1 MNYADAVAYLDS
13 HIGRGV
19 VPGLDR
25 ILALLELMGHPE
37 DAYPVIHV
45 AGTNGKTSVTRMAT
59 LLCVAHG
66 LSTGTF
72 ISPHLERVEER
83 FAVNGVHPDEAEFVQ
98 AVTDIK
104 AFADIFEERIGET
117 LTYFELTA
125 ALAVSWFADQ
135 AVDAAV
141 IEVGL
146 GGRLDATN
154 AVHGQVAVLTSVGL
168 EHTEYLGDTLEAI
181 AEEKLAI
188 VEEGSTLVTGPLP
201 QPIERLARRTA
212 ARLGINAH
220 VYGSDFVIE
229 GASPALG
236 GWNLDIQGIHGLYED
251 IYLPVH
257 GRFQTVNLAVALA
270 ATEALLGREL
280 DHEAVIDGVAAFS
293 APGRMESVATS
304 PLVMIDAAHNAPGFE
319 ILSQALA
326 EEFANTKWV
335 LVLGS
340 MEDKD
345 VAAMVTAVRDRVSR
359 VVTTAVDA
367 PRAIG
372 ATELAAIVTPHVDVE
387 VGAVDD
393 PAEAVE
399 VARALAGE
407 DGAVLVAGSIYLG
420 GTIRAHL
427 AGRSNVHR
435 GER

>member
-1 MNYADAVAYLDS
+1 MNYDDAVAYLDD

-25 ILALLELMGHPE
+25 IKALLDLMGNPE
-37 DAYPVIHV
+37 DAYPIIHV

-83 FAVNGVHPDEAEFVQ
+83 FAINGRNPDEVAFIQ
-98 AVTDIK
+98 AVHDIK
-104 AFADIFEERIGET
+104 AFADIFEARMNEN

-154 AVHGQVAVLTSVGL
+154 AVHGKVAVLTSVGI
-168 EHTEYLGDTLEAI
+168 EHTEYLGDTLEQI

-188 VEEGSTLVTGPLP
+188 AEEGSVLVTGPLP
-201 QPIERLARRTA
+201 QNIERLARRTA

-220 VYGSDFVIE
+220 VYGSDFSIE

-270 ATEALLGREL
+270 ATEALVGREL
-280 DHEAVIDGVAAFS
+280 DHEAVVDGVAAFS
-293 APGRMESVATS
+293 APGRMEPVAAK
-304 PLVMIDAAHNAPGFE
+304 PMVMVDSAHNAPGFE
-319 ILSQALA
+319 ILAQALA
-326 EEFANTKWV
+326 EEFAHTKWV
-335 LVLGS
+335 LVLGA

-345 VAAMVTAVRDRVSR
+345 VVSMIGSVRDRVSR
-359 VVTTAVDA
+359 IVTTAVDA
-367 PRAIG
+367 DRAIP
-372 ATELAAIVTPHVDVE
+372 AAELAGLIAPHTDVE

-393 PAEAVE
+393 PAEAIE
-399 VARALAGE
+399 VARTLAGE
-407 DGAVLVAGSIYLG
+407 DGSVLVAGSIYLG

-427 AGRSNVHR
+427 AGRSEVHR
-435 GER
+435 RER

>member
-1 MNYADAVAYLDS
+1 MNYTDAVAYLDA

-19 VPGLDR
+19 DPGLER
-25 ILALLELMGHPE
+25 IRGLLDLMGNPE
-37 DAYPVIHV
+37 DAYPIIHV
-45 AGTNGKTSVTRMAT
+45 AGTNGKTSVTRIAT

-83 FAVNGVHPDEAEFVQ
+83 FAVNGCNPDEAAFVQ
-98 AVTDIK
+98 AVQDVK
-104 AFADIFEERIGET
+104 AFADIFEQREM

-125 ALAVSWFADQ
+125 ALAISWFADQ

-141 IEVGL
+141 VEVGL

-154 AVHGQVAVLTSVGL
+154 AVHGQVAVLTSVGM
-168 EHTEYLGDTLEAI
+168 EHTEYLGDTLEQI

-188 VEEGSTLVTGPLP
+188 AEEGATLVTGPLP
-201 QPIERLARRTA
+201 QNIERLARRTA

-220 VYGSDFVIE
+220 VYGSDFAIE

-270 ATEALLGREL
+270 ATEALVGREL
-280 DHEAVIDGVAAFS
+280 DHEAVIDGVSAFS
-293 APGRMESVATS
+293 APGRMEPVAAK
-304 PLVMIDAAHNAPGFE
+304 PMVMIDAAHNAPGFE
-319 ILSQALA
+319 ILAQALA

-335 LVLGS
+335 LVIGA

-345 VAAMVTAVRDRVSR
+345 VASMIGSVKDRVSR

-367 PRAIG
+367 PRAIPAEVL
-372 ATELAAIVTPHVDVE
+372 ATLVAPHVDVE
-387 VGAVDD
+387 VGAIDD
-393 PAEAVE
+393 PRRAIE
-399 VARALAGE
+399 VARTLAGE
-407 DGAVLVAGSIYLG
+407 DGSVLVAGSIYLG

-427 AGRSNVHR
+427 AGRQEVHR
-435 GER
+435 RER

>member
-1 MNYADAVAYLDS
+1 MNYDEAVAYLDD

-25 ILALLELMGHPE
+25 IKALLDLMGNPE
-37 DAYPVIHV
+37 DAYPIIHV

-83 FAVNGVHPDEAEFVQ
+83 FAINGRNPDEESFIQ
-98 AVTDIK
+98 AVHDVK
-104 AFADIFEERIGET
+104 AFADIFEARMNEN

-154 AVHGQVAVLTSVGL
+154 AVHGKVAVLTSVGI
-168 EHTEYLGDTLEAI
+168 EHTEYLGDTLEQI

-188 VEEGSTLVTGPLP
+188 AEEGAVLVTGPLP
-201 QPIERLARRTA
+201 QNIERLARRTA

-220 VYGSDFVIE
+220 VYGSDFSIE
-229 GASPALG
+229 GSSPALG

-251 IYLPVH
+251 VYLPVH

-270 ATEALLGREL
+270 ATEALVGREL
-280 DHEAVIDGVAAFS
+280 DHEAVVDGVAAFS
-293 APGRMESVATS
+293 APGRMEPVAAK
-304 PLVMIDAAHNAPGFE
+304 PMVMVDSAHNAPGFE
-319 ILSQALA
+319 ILAQALA
-326 EEFANTKWV
+326 EEFAHTKWV
-335 LVLGS
+335 LVLGA

-345 VAAMVTAVRDRVSR
+345 VVSMIGSVRDRISR
-359 VVTTAVDA
+359 IVTTAVDA
-367 PRAIG
+367 DRAIP
-372 ATELAAIVTPHVDVE
+372 ATELAALIAPHVDVE
-387 VGAVDD
+387 IGAIDD
-393 PAEAVE
+393 PAEAIE
-399 VARALAGE
+399 VARTIAGE
-407 DGAVLVAGSIYLG
+407 EGAVLVAGSIYLG

-427 AGRSNVHR
+427 AGRSEVHR
-435 GER
+435 RER

>member
-1 MNYADAVAYLDS
+1 MNYDDAVAYLDA
-13 HIGRGV
+13 HIGRGM
-19 VPGLDR
+19 VPGVER
-25 ILALLELMGHPE
+25 ITALLELMGNPQ
-37 DAYPVIHV
+37 DAYPIIHV

-59 LLCVAHG
+59 LLCIAHG

-83 FAVNGVHPDEAEFVQ
+83 FAVNGRHPDGADFVQ
-98 AVTDIK
+98 AVVDVR
-104 AFADIFEERIGET
+104 AFADIFEERMGES

-154 AVHGQVAVLTSVGL
+154 VVHGEVAVLTSVGI
-168 EHTEYLGDTLEAI
+168 EHTEYLGDTLEQI

-188 VEEGSTLVTGPLP
+188 VEEGATLVTGPLP

-212 ARLGINAH
+212 ARLGINAY
-220 VYGSDFVIE
+220 VYGSE
-229 GASPALG
+229 YTLARANPALG

-257 GRFQTVNLAVALA
+257 GRFQTINLAVALA
-270 ATEALLGREL
+270 ATEALVGREL

-293 APGRMESVATS
+293 APGRMEPVATK
-304 PLVMIDAAHNAPGFE
+304 PMVMIDAAHNAPGFE
-319 ILSQALA
+319 ILGHALA

-335 LVLGS
+335 LVIGA

-345 VAAMVTAVRDRVSR
+345 VVSMIGSVRDRVSR
-359 VVTTAVDA
+359 IVTTAVDA
-367 PRAIG
+367 DRAIS
-372 ATELAAIVTPHVDVE
+372 ATDLAAIIAPHVDVE
-387 VGAVDD
+387 VGAIDD
-393 PAEAVE
+393 PTEAVE
-399 VARALAGE
+399 VARTLAGE

-427 AGRSNVHR
+427 AGRKELHR
-435 GER
+435 RER

>member
-1 MNYADAVAYLDS
+1 MNYDEAVAYLDD

-25 ILALLELMGHPE
+25 IKALLDLMGNPE
-37 DAYPVIHV
+37 DAYPIIHV

-72 ISPHLERVEER
+72 TSPHLERVEER
-83 FAVNGVHPDEAEFVQ
+83 FAINGRNPDEESFIQ
-98 AVTDIK
+98 AVHDVK
-104 AFADIFEERIGET
+104 AFADIFEARMNEN

-154 AVHGQVAVLTSVGL
+154 AVHGRVAVLTSVGI
-168 EHTEYLGDTLEAI
+168 EHTEYLGDTLEEI

-188 VEEGSTLVTGPLP
+188 AEEGAVLVTGPLP
-201 QPIERLARRTA
+201 QNIERQARRTA

-220 VYGSDFVIE
+220 VYGSDFSIE
-229 GASPALG
+229 GANPALG

-270 ATEALLGREL
+270 ATEALVGREL
-280 DHEAVIDGVAAFS
+280 DHEAVVDGVAAFS
-293 APGRMESVATS
+293 APGRMEPVAAK
-304 PLVMIDAAHNAPGFE
+304 PMVMVDSAHNAPGFE
-319 ILSQALA
+319 ILAQALF
-326 EEFANTKWV
+326 EEFAHTKWV
-335 LVLGS
+335 LVLGA

-345 VAAMVTAVRDRVSR
+345 VVSMIGSVRDRISR
-359 VVTTAVDA
+359 IVTTAVDA
-367 PRAIG
+367 DRAIP
-372 ATELAAIVTPHVDVE
+372 ATELAALIAPHVDVE
-387 VGAVDD
+387 IGAIDD
-393 PAEAVE
+393 PAEAIE
-399 VARALAGE
+399 VARTLAGE
-407 DGAVLVAGSIYLG
+407 EGAVLVAGSIYLG

-427 AGRSNVHR
+427 AGRSEVHR
-435 GER
+435 RER

>member
-19 VPGLDR
+19 VPGLER
-25 ILALLELMGHPE
+25 ITALLELMGHPE
-37 DAYPVIHV
+37 EAYPIIHV
-45 AGTNGKTSVTRMAT
+45 AGTNGKTSVSRMAS

-72 ISPHLERVEER
+72 TSPHLERVEER
-83 FAVNGVHPDEAEFVQ
+83 FAVNGAHPDETAFVQ
-98 AVTDIK
+98 AVTDIR
-104 AFADIFEERIGET
+104 AFADIFEQRIGET

-154 AVHGQVAVLTSVGL
+154 AVHGRVAVLTSVGL
-168 EHTEYLGDTLEAI
+168 EHTEYLGDTVEKI

-188 VEEGSTLVTGPLP
+188 VEEGATLVTGPLP

-280 DHEAVIDGVAAFS
+280 DHEGVIDGVAAFS
-293 APGRMESVATS
+293 APGRMESVATG

-319 ILSQALA
+319 ILAQALS
-326 EEFANTKWV
+326 EEFANTRWV
-335 LVLGS
+335 LVLGA

-345 VAAMVTAVRDRVSR
+345 VAAMMTSLKDRVSR

-372 ATELAAIVTPHVDVE
+372 ATELAALVAPHVDVE

-393 PAEAVE
+393 PTEAVE
-399 VARALAGE
+399 VARVLAGA

-427 AGRSNVHR
+427 AGRTDVHR

>member
-1 MNYADAVAYLDS
+1 MNYTEAVAYLDA

-19 VPGLDR
+19 EPGLER
-25 ILALLELMGHPE
+25 IRGLLDLMGNPE
-37 DAYPVIHV
+37 DSYPIIHV

-59 LLCVAHG
+59 FLCVAHG

-83 FAVNGVHPDEAEFVQ
+83 FAVNGRHPDEEGFIQ
-98 AVTDIK
+98 AVTDVK
-104 AFADIFEERIGET
+104 AFADIFASRIGEK

-154 AVHGQVAVLTSVGL
+154 AVHGRVAVLTSVGL

-188 VEEGSTLVTGPLP
+188 AEEGATLVTGPLP

-220 VYGSDFVIE
+220 VYGSDFSIE
-229 GASPALG
+229 EASPALG
-236 GWNLDIQGIHGLYED
+236 GWNVAVQGIHGLYED

-257 GRFQTVNLAVALA
+257 GRFQTVNLATAIA
-270 ATEALLGREL
+270 ATEGLVGREL
-280 DHEAVIDGVAAFS
+280 DHEAVIDGIAAFS
-293 APGRMESVATS
+293 APGRMEPIAAK
-304 PLVMIDAAHNAPGFE
+304 PMVMLDSAHNAPGFE
-319 ILSQALA
+319 VLEQALA

-335 LVLGS
+335 LVFGA

-345 VAAMVTAVRDRVSR
+345 IASMIASIAGRVSR
-359 VVTTAVDA
+359 IITTAVDA
-367 PRAIG
+367 PRAIP
-372 ATELAAIVTPHVDVE
+372 ALELVALVAPMVDVE
-387 VGAVDD
+387 VGAIAD
-393 PAEAVE
+393 PTEAIE
-399 VARALAGE
+399 VARVLAEE
-407 DGAVLVAGSIYLG
+407 DGSVLVAGSIYLG
-420 GTIRAHL
+420 GVIRAHL
-427 AGRSNVHR
+427 AGRGQVHKR
-435 GER
+435 ER

>member
-1 MNYADAVAYLDS
+1 MNYADAVAYLDA
-13 HIGRGV
+13 HIGHGV

-25 ILALLELMGHPE
+25 ITALLELMGNPE
-37 DAYPVIHV
+37 ETYPIIHV
-45 AGTNGKTSVTRMAT
+45 AGTNGKTSVSRLAT

-72 ISPHLERVEER
+72 TSPHLERVEER
-83 FAVNGVHPDEAEFVQ
+83 FAVNGKSPDEDAFVR
-98 AVTDIK
+98 AVTDVK
-104 AFADIFEERIGET
+104 AFADIFEHRMGES

-125 ALAVSWFADQ
+125 ALALAWFADQ

-141 IEVGL
+141 VEVGL

-154 AVHGQVAVLTSVGL
+154 AVHGQVAVLTSVGI
-168 EHTEYLGDTLEAI
+168 EHTEYLGDTLEEI

-188 VEEGSTLVTGPLP
+188 VEEGATLVTGPLP

-220 VYGSDFVIE
+220 VYGADFAVE

-236 GWNLDIQGIHGLYED
+236 GWNVDIQGIHGLYED

-270 ATEALLGREL
+270 ATEALTGREL

-293 APGRMESVATS
+293 APGRMESVGAQ

-319 ILSQALA
+319 ILGQALA
-326 EEFANTKWV
+326 EEFATTKWV
-335 LVLGS
+335 LVFGA

-345 VAAMVTAVRDRVSR
+345 VPAMIRAVAARVSR
-359 VVTTAVDA
+359 IVTTAVDA
-367 PRAIG
+367 PRAIP
-372 ATELAAIVTPHVDVE
+372 ATALATLVAPHVDVE
-387 VGAVDD
+387 VGAIDD
-393 PAEAVE
+393 PAAAVE
-399 VARALAGE
+399 VARAVAGE
-407 DGAVLVAGSIYLG
+407 EGSVLVAGSIYLG
-420 GTIRAHL
+420 GAVRAHL
-427 AGRSNVHR
+427 AGRAEVHR
-435 GER
+435 RER

>member
-1 MNYADAVAYLDS
+1 MNYADAVAYLDT

-19 VPGLDR
+19 VPGLSR
-25 ILALLELMGHPE
+25 IKGLLEMMGNPE
-37 DAYPVIHV
+37 DNYPIIHV

-83 FAVNGVHPDEAEFVQ
+83 FAINGRNPDEEAFIQ
-98 AVTDIK
+98 AVQDIK
-104 AFADIFEERIGET
+104 AFADIFEARIGET

-168 EHTEYLGDTLEAI
+168 EHTEYLGDTLELI

-188 VEEGSTLVTGPLP
+188 AEEGATLVTGPLP
-201 QPIERLARRTA
+201 QNIERVARRTA

-220 VYGSDFVIE
+220 VYGADFGVE

-236 GWNLDIQGIHGLYED
+236 GWNVDIQGIHGMYQD

-270 ATEALLGREL
+270 ATEALVGREL
-280 DHEAVIDGVAAFS
+280 DHEAVVDGVAAFS
-293 APGRMESVATS
+293 APGRMEPVGSK
-304 PLVMIDAAHNAPGFE
+304 PLVIVDSAHNAPGFE
-319 ILSQALA
+319 VLAQALA

-335 LVLGS
+335 LVIGA

-345 VAAMVTAVRDRVSR
+345 IESMMGSVKDRVGR
-359 VVTTAVDA
+359 IVTTAVEAD
-367 PRAIG
+367 RAIP
-372 ATELAAIVTPHVDVE
+372 ADVLAARILPLVDVE
-387 VGAVDD
+387 VGAIED
-393 PAEAVE
+393 PTEAIE
-399 VARALAGE
+399 VARVLASEEGS
-407 DGAVLVAGSIYLG
+407 VLVAGSIYLG

-427 AGRSNVHR
+427 AGRNEVHR
-435 GER
+435 RER

>member
-1 MNYADAVAYLDS
+1 MNYADAVAYLDA

-25 ILALLELMGHPE
+25 ITALFDLMGNPE
-37 DAYPVIHV
+37 QAYPIIHV

-83 FAVNGVHPDEAEFVQ
+83 FSINGVNPDEAAFLQ
-98 AVTDIK
+98 AVQDVK
-104 AFADIFEERIGET
+104 AFADIFEGRIGET

-168 EHTEYLGDTLEAI
+168 EHTEYLGDTLELI

-188 VEEGSTLVTGPLP
+188 VEEGSVLVTGPLP
-201 QPIERLARRTA
+201 QNIERLARRTA
-212 ARLGINAH
+212 ARLGINAY
-220 VYGSDFVIE
+220 VYGSDFTIE

-236 GWNLDIQGIHGLYED
+236 GWNLDIQGLHGLYED

-257 GRFQTVNLAVALA
+257 GRFQTVNLAVALV
-270 ATEALLGREL
+270 ATEALTGREL

-293 APGRMESVATS
+293 APGRMEPVAAK

-319 ILSQALA
+319 ILAHALA

-335 LVLGS
+335 LVLGA

-345 VAAMVTAVRDRVSR
+345 VVSMIGSVKDRVIR
-359 VVTTAVDA
+359 IVATAVDA
-367 PRAIG
+367 PRAIP
-372 ATELAAIVTPHVDVE
+372 ATELAALLAPHVDVE

-393 PAEAVE
+393 PTEAIE
-399 VARALAGE
+399 VARVLAGE
-407 DGAVLVAGSIYLG
+407 EGSVLVAGSIYLG

-427 AGRSNVHR
+427 AGRDEVHKR
-435 GER
+435 ER

>member
-1 MNYADAVAYLDS
+1 MNYTEAVAYLDA

-19 VPGLDR
+19 EPGLER
-25 ILALLELMGHPE
+25 IRGLLDLMGNPE
-37 DAYPVIHV
+37 NSYPIIHV

-83 FAVNGVHPDEAEFVQ
+83 FAVNGQHPDEEAFIQ
-98 AVTDIK
+98 AVTDVK
-104 AFADIFEERIGET
+104 AFVDIFESGIGET

-154 AVHGQVAVLTSVGL
+154 AVHGRVAVLTSVGL
-168 EHTEYLGDTLEAI
+168 EHTEYLGDTLELI

-188 VEEGSTLVTGPLP
+188 AEEGATLITGPLP

-220 VYGSDFVIE
+220 VYGADFSIE
-229 GASPALG
+229 AASPALG
-236 GWNLDIQGIHGLYED
+236 GWNVTVQGIHGLYED

-257 GRFQTVNLAVALA
+257 GRFQTVNLATAVA
-270 ATEALLGREL
+270 ATEALVGREL
-280 DHEAVIDGVAAFS
+280 DHEAVIDGIAAFS
-293 APGRMESVATS
+293 APGRMEPIAAN
-304 PLVMIDAAHNAPGFE
+304 PMVMLDSAHNAPGFE
-319 ILSQALA
+319 VLEQALA

-335 LVLGS
+335 LVFGA

-345 VAAMVTAVRDRVSR
+345 IASMIASIAGRVGR
-359 VVTTAVDA
+359 IITTAVDA
-367 PRAIG
+367 PRAIP
-372 ATELAAIVTPHVDVE
+372 ALELAALVAPMVDVE
-387 VGAVDD
+387 VGAIED
-393 PAEAVE
+393 PTEAIE
-399 VARALAGE
+399 VARVLAEE
-407 DGAVLVAGSIYLG
+407 DGSVLVAGSIYLG
-420 GTIRAHL
+420 GVIRAHV
-427 AGRSNVHR
+427 AGRGEVHR
-435 GER
+435 RER

>member
-1 MNYADAVAYLDS
+1 MNHADAVAYLDS

-25 ILALLELMGHPE
+25 ITALLELMGHPE
-37 DAYPVIHV
+37 EAYPIIHV
-45 AGTNGKTSVTRMAT
+45 AGTNGKTSVTRLAT

-72 ISPHLERVEER
+72 TSPHLERVEER
-83 FAVNGVHPDEAEFVQ
+83 FAVNGMHPDETAFVQ
-98 AVTDIK
+98 AVTDVR
-104 AFADIFEERIGET
+104 AFADIFEHRIGET

-154 AVHGQVAVLTSVGL
+154 AVHGKVAVLTSVGL
-168 EHTEYLGDTLEAI
+168 EHTEYLGDTLEQI

-188 VEEGSTLVTGPLP
+188 VEEGSTLVTGLLP

-236 GWNLDIQGIHGLYED
+236 GWNLDIQGIHGHYED

-293 APGRMESVATS
+293 APGRMESVAAG

-319 ILSQALA
+319 ILAQALA
-326 EEFANTKWV
+326 EEFASTKWV
-335 LVLGS
+335 LVLGA

-345 VAAMVTAVRDRVSR
+345 VAAMIRSLKDHVSR
-359 VVTTAVDA
+359 IVTTAVDA
-367 PRAIG
+367 PRAIP
-372 ATELAAIVTPHVDVE
+372 ATALAALVTPHVDVE

-399 VARALAGE
+399 VARVLAGG

-420 GTIRAHL
+420 GTVRAHL
-427 AGRSNVHR
+427 AGRSEVHR